1 MVFIRQTHSYNS
13 LQFCIFIT
21 ASNSLLVKEM
31 FQSRL
36 TRTGS
41 LAPSQRQQKS
51 RKATEFKSPFDFFKR
66 KRTQAE
72 HKVSNRKILIT
83 PTWLK
88 RNGVN
93 IMPRFNECFFFFF
106 QPRKSKM
113 QRPVLGTERKGPS
126 TQAYH
131 FKVIFKI
138 LLPSPS

>member
-1 MVFIRQTHSYNS
+1 
-13 LQFCIFIT
+13 
-21 ASNSLLVKEM
+21 M

-83 PTWLK
+83 PIRLK
-88 RNGVN
+88 KNGVN
-93 IMPRFNECFFFFF
+93 IMFTECFFFF

-113 QRPVLGTERKGPS
+113 QRPVIGTERKGPS

-131 FKVIFKI
+131 FKVIFRI
-138 LLPSPS
+138 LLPFRNKILVQNEDTILCNE